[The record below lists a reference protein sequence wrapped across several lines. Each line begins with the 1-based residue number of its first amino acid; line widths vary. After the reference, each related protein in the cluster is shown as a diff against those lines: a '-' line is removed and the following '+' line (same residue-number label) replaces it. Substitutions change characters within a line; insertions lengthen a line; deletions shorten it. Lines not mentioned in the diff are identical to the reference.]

1 MEPFELLKSQIIELT
16 DTDPTRITPDTQLVD
31 LNLVSLDYV
40 SIQVAVK
47 KEYGIQLDLNRLSE
61 QGMSTVGDFA
71 RYVKSLH

>member
-47 KEYGIQLDLNRLSE
+47 KEYGIQLDLSPLSE
-61 QGMSTVGDFA
+61 QSMSTVGDFA